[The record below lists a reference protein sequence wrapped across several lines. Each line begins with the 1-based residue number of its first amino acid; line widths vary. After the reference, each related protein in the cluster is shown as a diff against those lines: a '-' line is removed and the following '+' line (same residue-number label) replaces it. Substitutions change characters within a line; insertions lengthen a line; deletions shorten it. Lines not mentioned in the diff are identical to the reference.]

1 MRRSRMN
8 TYYLHV
14 YLMKTLIMNC
24 WILCFVT
31 TGNWKSHAFISCS
44 LFMLFKSVKWPCD
57 GFLVMSTKLVS
68 PTTGY
73 IVCTRA
79 FPAKFMW
86 QVYIESSLWCSA
98 VYSFVW
104 TMQEGEFA
112 SLSVRRLRKRQMRNF
127 FVCLMVSQ
135 VRISVWSFK
144 FFMGCAFRSLFVQGR
159 TQGCICSQWYAGIVE
174 YVSLV
179 QSLSLV
185 TWWGLLLTRLW
196 LACCGTNVPLLKYK

>member
-1 MRRSRMN
+1 MTLWWFSSHEYQTGF
-8 TYYLHV
+8 TYHRLY
-14 YLMKTLIMNC
+14 
-24 WILCFVT
+24 
-31 TGNWKSHAFISCS
+31 S
-44 LFMLFKSVKWPCD
+44 
-57 GFLVMSTKLVS
+57 
-68 PTTGY
+68 
-73 IVCTRA
+73 CTRA

-185 TWWGLLLTRLW
+185 TWWGLLGCVRI
-196 LACCGTNVPLLKYK
+196 CVF